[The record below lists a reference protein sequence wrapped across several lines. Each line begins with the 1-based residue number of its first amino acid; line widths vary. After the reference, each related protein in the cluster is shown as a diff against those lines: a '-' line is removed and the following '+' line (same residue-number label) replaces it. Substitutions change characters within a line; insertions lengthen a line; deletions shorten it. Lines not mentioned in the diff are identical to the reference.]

1 MPSKTSLDSSE
12 CRDKQFDF
20 GDVEII
26 EITDMDDH
34 SKCKTKKI
42 SSKSKGYV
50 RGGITHHLRPRVVTK
65 ASS

>member
-12 CRDKQFDF
+12 CHDKQCDF
-20 GDVEII
+20 EDVEII

-34 SKCKTKKI
+34 SKRKTKKI

-50 RGGITHHLRPRVVTK
+50 RGGIAQRLRPRVVTK